1 MEPEENEEV
10 LAAVLAE
17 ASSVHARSVKNRI
30 EEMRGE
36 GVLTTAGAENLNGC
50 VTPEGYLRLF
60 PGAFG
65 TDGFFIA
72 VLEKT
77 SD

>member
-1 MEPEENEEV
+1 
-10 LAAVLAE
+10 
-17 ASSVHARSVKNRI
+17 VKNARVHPIKDRI
-30 EEMRGE
+30 EEMQGE
-36 GVLTTAGAENLNGC
+36 GLLTEAGARNLSDC

-65 TDGFFIA
+65 TDGFFVA

-77 SD
+77 NG